1 MGVPVTFLAVC
12 AAAVLAGSLPGAV
25 QAADATL
32 PAGQI
37 KVEQVDVRLTTAG
50 PVVLLMAQR
59 RAIPVF
65 VDAVVAESI
74 RSVLDG
80 RRPVRPLTH
89 DLMHDVLK
97 GFEGE
102 VTKVVITFKGRI
114 YYGALSVRMGE
125 REKIFDS
132 RSSDAIAL
140 AIHFKAPILVTQELL
155 DSTSVPLEPDAP
167 LERRL

>member
-1 MGVPVTFLAVC
+1 MSAPAGFLAVC
-12 AAAVLAGSLPGAV
+12 TVVALASPLPPAY
-25 QAADATL
+25 AADINA
-32 PAGQI
+32 PSGQI
-37 KVEQVDVRLTTAG
+37 KVEQVDVRLTSAG
-50 PVVLLMAQR
+50 PVVLLLAR
-59 RAIPVF
+59 GRAIPVF

-74 RSVLDG
+74 QSALDG
-80 RRPVRPLTH
+80 RRPMRPLTH

-114 YYGALSVRMGE
+114 YYGALSVRVGG
-125 REKIFDS
+125 REKVFDS

-155 DSTSVPLEPDAP
+155 DSTGVPLERDAP

>member
-1 MGVPVTFLAVC
+1 MSTPRVFLTVC
-12 AAAVLAGSLPGAV
+12 AAAALAAFLPAAPR
-25 QAADATL
+25 AADKSA
-32 PAGQI
+32 PSGGI
-37 KVEQVDVRLTTAG
+37 RIERVEVRFSSVG
-50 PVVLLMAQR
+50 PIVLLLAQGK
-59 RAIPVF
+59 AIPVF
-65 VDAVVAESI
+65 VDGVVAESI
-74 RSVLDG
+74 RGALDG
-80 RRPVRPLTH
+80 RRPARPLTH

-125 REKIFDS
+125 REKVFDS

-140 AIHFKAPILVTQELL
+140 AIHFKAPILVSQELL
-155 DSTSVPLEPDAP
+155 DSTGVPLEPEAP

>member
-1 MGVPVTFLAVC
+1 MSTPRGFLAAC
-12 AAAVLAGSLPGAV
+12 AAAALAGL
-25 QAADATL
+25 L
-32 PAGQI
+32 PAAARPADTSAPSGEI
-37 KVEQVDVRLTTAG
+37 RIERVEVRFSSVG
-50 PVVLLMAQR
+50 PVVLLLAQDK
-59 RAIPVF
+59 AIPVF

-74 RSVLDG
+74 RSALDG
-80 RRPVRPLTH
+80 RRPPRPLTH

-114 YYGALSVRMGE
+114 YYGALSVRVGG
-125 REKIFDS
+125 REKVFDS

-155 DSTSVPLEPDAP
+155 DSTGVPLERDAP

>member
-1 MGVPVTFLAVC
+1 MSTPRGFLTVC
-12 AAAVLAGSLPGAV
+12 TAAALAALLPAAPR
-25 QAADATL
+25 AADKSA
-32 PAGQI
+32 PSGEI
-37 KVEQVDVRLTTAG
+37 RIERVEVRFSSVG
-50 PVVLLMAQR
+50 PIVLLLAQGK
-59 RAIPVF
+59 AIPVF
-65 VDAVVAESI
+65 VDGVVAESI
-74 RSVLDG
+74 RSALDG

-125 REKIFDS
+125 REKVFDS

-155 DSTSVPLEPDAP
+155 DSTGVPLERDAP
-167 LERRL
+167 PEQRL